1 MKPIL
6 FALAAA
12 GLAAGCTQTATEE
25 PAPTAAA
32 PAMDPMSPLM
42 APGFMAMAAS
52 SDQFEIQSSQM
63 ALQMSRN
70 PQVRQFAQTMID
82 HHTRT
87 TAELTQI
94 AQANGMAPPPPTL
107 MPQHQAALSRL
118 QTAQPGMF
126 DAAYKQEQITSHGEA
141 LSLMQNYAAQGDKQP
156 LRDFATRTSP
166 VVQQHLSMAQTLP
179 DMTMQ
184 APAPAPAPARA
195 GERG

>member
-42 APGFMAMAAS
+42 APGFMAAAAS

-63 ALQMSRN
+63 ALQMSQN

-82 HHTRT
+82 HHSRT
-87 TAELTQI
+87 TAELTGI

-107 MPQHQAALSRL
+107 MPQHQAALQRI
-118 QTAQPGMF
+118 QAAGPAGF
-126 DAAYKQEQITSHGEA
+126 DAAYRQEQITSHQEA
-141 LSLMQNYAAQGDKQP
+141 LSLMQNYAAQGDRPP
-156 LRDFATRTSP
+156 LRDFATRTTP
-166 VVQQHLSMAQTLP
+166 IIQQHLSMAQMLP
-179 DMTMQ
+179 DTTMQ
-184 APAPAPAPARA
+184 QPAPTPAPARA